1 MNYIYDITLNLNKN
15 SLYDFYE
22 WKEEDSIEFILKI
35 PIFKIDNETFINI
48 KYNDIII
55 DKKIL
60 ELIEN
65 KTETYSPNCIGIIR
79 YACVFMNEESA
90 FAIEFD
96 SDGNNYMKSL
106 LSIDEENEIIDESK
120 NIKYSLI
127 DYKIRK
133 KLKRENN
140 FITRKEI
147 EIRKKLIKKVET
159 MKENNELSKL
169 KYIFYEVYNEKIDDI
184 DKIYN
189 KLINLIKNND
199 YKSLKLNEI
208 MSLID
213 NRKIMSNNS

>member
-169 KYIFYEVYNEKIDDI
+169 KYIFYEIYNEKIDDHIVLSAILQI
-184 DKIYN
+184 DHY
-189 KLINLIKNND
+189 LQL
-199 YKSLKLNEI
+199 
-208 MSLID
+208 
-213 NRKIMSNNS
+213 

>member
-169 KYIFYEVYNEKIDDI
+169 KYIFYEIYNEKIDDI

>member
-1 MNYIYDITLNLNKN
+1 
-15 SLYDFYE
+15 
-22 WKEEDSIEFILKI
+22 
-35 PIFKIDNETFINI
+35 
-48 KYNDIII
+48 
-55 DKKIL
+55 
-60 ELIEN
+60 
-65 KTETYSPNCIGIIR
+65 
-79 YACVFMNEESA
+79 MNEESA